1 MKIFV
6 LRGNKIE
13 CFDAKQNFAKF
24 YENKSIRKYVKY
36 DEYEQ

>member
-13 CFDAKQNFAKF
+13 CFDAKQNFAK
-24 YENKSIRKYVKY
+24 SIRKYVKY